1 MGGLFISIR
10 IPAFLLPS
18 SRFTISFD
26 VKMACDVDEITY
38 ATGAPFK
45 IMVESRSQS
54 LGQGQSTKEHF
65 EKISSDISPT

>member
-1 MGGLFISIR
+1 MWGTFYFNKNTSV
-10 IPAFLLPS
+10 LLLS

-45 IMVESRSQS
+45 IMVESHSESRV
-54 LGQGQSTKEHF
+54 
-65 EKISSDISPT
+65 